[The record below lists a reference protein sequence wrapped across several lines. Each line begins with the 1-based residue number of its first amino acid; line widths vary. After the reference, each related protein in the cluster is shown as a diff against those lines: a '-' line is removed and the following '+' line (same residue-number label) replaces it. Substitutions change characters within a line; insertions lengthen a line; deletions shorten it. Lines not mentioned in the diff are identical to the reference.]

1 MRLFVAEHLEIRF
14 ILFFGKRG
22 GGGGCNLYSIYCY
35 EHDAL
40 GLNGLECALFNGYIY
55 CLLVEIVEQFGSE
68 VLILMQTSK
77 SSLDGILSVV
87 NIYTVGVYTKFTI

>member
-14 ILFFGKRG
+14 ILFFRKRG
-22 GGGGCNLYSIYCY
+22 GEGGCNLYSIYCY
-35 EHDAL
+35 EQDAL
-40 GLNGLECALFNGYIY
+40 GLNGVECSLFNGYMY